1 MRTQSTQVS
10 ILGAFS
16 FSFKYIDYLQAK
28 AKKEYEDESVQF
40 NYKPSI
46 TRNSYT
52 RNIFWFFFSY
62 PKDHASN
69 AIIEVDGPVCYNLF
83 KIFKLLH

>member
-28 AKKEYEDESVQF
+28 AKKEYEEESVQF

-52 RNIFWFFFSY
+52 RNFLYFNTNLVLFITFIVFPTFFGFFFLSER
-62 PKDHASN
+62 SR
-69 AIIEVDGPVCYNLF
+69 I
-83 KIFKLLH
+83 